1 MKKLTILDIL
11 ALGFMTFALFVGAG
25 NIILPPFI
33 GLHAGHNV
41 WISALGFLISG
52 VTLPVI
58 TIVAMAKVG
67 GLISNLTHPIGK
79 WGGIALAVVCYLSI
93 GPLFAGPRT
102 AAVSFDV
109 GIMPFLHASTEAGL
123 ETLKTQ
129 LLFVYSLVF
138 FAIVIAISFYP
149 QKLLDSVGRILAP
162 LKILSLL
169 ILCFAAFYFPVGELV
184 APSPDFVNV
193 GSAFS
198 QGFVEGYLT
207 LDTLASLAFALVI
220 INAIR
225 LRGVTETNLITRYA
239 VTAGLISG
247 IGLSIIYIGL
257 FKLGSDSYLIS
268 HGVQNGAGLLQA
280 YVYHTFGIYGS
291 IFLAVLIGIACLVTA
306 IGITTA
312 CGSYFS
318 NLLSIP
324 YKLVVLIIAGA
335 SFFVSNIG
343 LTHLLA
349 ITGPILMAIYPPC
362 IALVLMSFFKKLW
375 PQPFYVFTPVMIS
388 ALFFGIFDG
397 LRAADLPVPELI
409 SSLPLS
415 ADNLGWLIPSL
426 VVLIVATVINLFLP
440 RTTGIEPA

>member
-1 MKKLTILDIL
+1 MKKLTIIDIF

-41 WISALGFLISG
+41 WISALGFLITG

-58 TIVAMAKVG
+58 TIVAMARVG
-67 GLISNLTHPIGK
+67 GLIGNLTSPIGK
-79 WGGIALAVVCYLSI
+79 WGGIVLAVICYLSI
-93 GPLFAGPRT
+93 GPLFANPRT

-109 GIMPFLHASTEAGL
+109 GIMPFLHAATEEGL
-123 ETLKTQ
+123 RTLKSQ
-129 LLFVYSLVF
+129 MLFVYSLIF
-138 FAIVIAISFYP
+138 FVVVIAISFYP

-169 ILCFAAFYFPVGELV
+169 VLCFAAFYFPVGALM

-220 INAIR
+220 VNAIR
-225 LRGVTETNLITRYA
+225 LRGVTDTKLVTRYA
-239 VTAGLISG
+239 ITAGLISG
-247 IGLSIIYIGL
+247 VGLSIIYIGL
-257 FKLGSDSYLIS
+257 FKLGSNSYLIS
-268 HGVQNGAGLLQA
+268 NGVENGAGLLQA
-280 YVYHTFGIYGS
+280 YVNHTFGIYGS
-291 IFLAVLIGIACLVTA
+291 VFLAVLIGIACLVTA
-306 IGITTA
+306 IGITSA

-318 NLLSIP
+318 NLLSVP
-324 YKLVVLIIAGA
+324 YKLVVLVIAGA
-335 SFFVSNIG
+335 SFLVSNIG

-362 IALVLMSFFKKLW
+362 IALVLMSFFKKCW
-375 PQPFYVFTPVMIS
+375 PQPSYVFVPVMLS

-397 LRAADLPVPELI
+397 LRAADLPIPDLI

-415 ADNLGWLIPSL
+415 ADNLGWLIPS
-426 VVLIVATVINLFLP
+426 VVILIVASVINVFLP
-440 RTTGIEPA
+440 RTATEQA